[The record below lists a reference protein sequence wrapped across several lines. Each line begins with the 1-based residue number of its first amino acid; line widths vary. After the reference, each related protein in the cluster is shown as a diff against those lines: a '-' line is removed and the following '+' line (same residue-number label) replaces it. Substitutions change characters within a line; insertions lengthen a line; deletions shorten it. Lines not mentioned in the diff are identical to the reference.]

1 MVKYLIWDYKNPWKI
16 VTESMQGQRQKSLF
30 GRGVFLKGENLK
42 LHNPSIKS
50 IFRITS
56 LIYFRCIKS
65 TD

>member
-1 MVKYLIWDYKNPWKI
+1 
-16 VTESMQGQRQKSLF
+16 MQGQRQKSLF
-30 GRGVFLKGENLK
+30 GRGIFLKAENLK

-65 TD
+65 TE